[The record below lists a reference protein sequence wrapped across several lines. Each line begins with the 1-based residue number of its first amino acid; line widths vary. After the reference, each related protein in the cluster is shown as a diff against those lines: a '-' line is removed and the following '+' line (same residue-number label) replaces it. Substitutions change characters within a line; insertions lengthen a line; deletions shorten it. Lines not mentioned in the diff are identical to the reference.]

1 MRFRKTVALLV
12 WVTVVIL
19 CVAALAVPH
28 AGDRSDADVAVV
40 DRLLDCALFADAG
53 DACEREE
60 LQLHAVGRP
69 SAP

>member
-1 MRFRKTVALLV
+1 MRFRQTVALLV

-28 AGDRSDADVAVV
+28 AGDRPPADVAVV

-60 LQLHAVGRP
+60 LQLHAVGRESTP
-69 SAP
+69 

>member
-1 MRFRKTVALLV
+1 MRFRQTVALLV

-28 AGDRSDADVAVV
+28 AGDRPSADVAVV